1 MQPWCAEET
10 CSVCE
15 PLALFS
21 VTNRRLQRTSNKHTQ
36 PNYHIQSHKHTIN
49 MLYLKR
55 STSWTVGRTMDTRL
69 SLCEWKIR
77 LITWCDSSEHDT
89 SAGCERFIPA
99 WTGRAE
105 TSQACRNTWGCAAEE
120 SRRQRSLMKCYDELI
135 SYKERKNKYLHD
147 HTHDGEREDLP
158 RTRRGPAV
166 NVITCFNTKT
176 KHKPNINPISSIEKF
191 QQKNKIRQHYI

>member
-1 MQPWCAEET
+1 MNERLD
-10 CSVCE
+10 V
-15 PLALFS
+15 LHD
-21 VTNRRLQRTSNKHTQ
+21 VTPVNMTLQQR
-36 PNYHIQSHKHTIN
+36 
-49 MLYLKR
+49 
-55 STSWTVGRTMDTRL
+55 V
-69 SLCEWKIR
+69 
-77 LITWCDSSEHDT
+77 
-89 SAGCERFIPA
+89 RFIPA

-176 KHKPNINPISSIEKF
+176 QHNHQSNIINREISA
-191 QQKNKIRQHYI
+191 KNKIRQHYI